1 MSAATRRRTLTV
13 EMTSGSLWKNILLF
27 SLPLMA
33 TQVLEVL
40 FNLSDVAIAGKY
52 AYNTYIALGSVG
64 STTTLVSL
72 FTGLLIGLGGGV
84 NVAVARGLG
93 MGSDEDVEH
102 TNHSSLLICLSAGI
116 LTCLVCV
123 FFAEPMLRLLNTKEE
138 FLPGAVLYLKLYAL
152 GLPAMGIYNCG
163 NGILSATG
171 DTKRPLIY
179 LSVAGVLNVLLN
191 LFFVIG
197 CNMSAEGVAIA
208 SAIAQW
214 VSAILIML
222 HLMHRRDC
230 CRIALTKLRF
240 HRMASKR
247 VLLIGV
253 PSGLQNAIFAV
264 ANLFVQ
270 AGLNSFDEI
279 TVSGAAAAANAD
291 TLVFNM
297 MAAFCTACASF
308 VSRNWGAGRN
318 DRIRKSYYI
327 SMLYASIVGALAGVL
342 LILFGRQFLSLFAD
356 KPEVIDAGVD
366 RLRIMA
372 FSYFIA
378 P

>member
-1 MSAATRRRTLTV
+1 
-13 EMTSGSLWKNILLF
+13 
-27 SLPLMA
+27 
-33 TQVLEVL
+33 
-40 FNLSDVAIAGKY
+40 
-52 AYNTYIALGSVG
+52 
-64 STTTLVSL
+64 
-72 FTGLLIGLGGGV
+72 
-84 NVAVARGLG
+84 
-93 MGSDEDVEH
+93 
-102 TNHSSLLICLSAGI
+102 
-116 LTCLVCV
+116 
-123 FFAEPMLRLLNTKEE
+123 
-138 FLPGAVLYLKLYAL
+138 
-152 GLPAMGIYNCG
+152 
-163 NGILSATG
+163 
-171 DTKRPLIY
+171 
-179 LSVAGVLNVLLN
+179 
-191 LFFVIG
+191 
-197 CNMSAEGVAIA
+197 MSAEGVAIA

-378 P
+378 PLMDCSIAASRGLGRSVTPTVMVIMGSCVFRVVWIYTVFAFFHTITSLYLLYIVSWIITGVAEAIYFRMSYKKYVLERSMTW